1 MPPLGRRDEGKI
13 DTRDIHIRGS
23 GCLTG
28 DGFADGRKG
37 KKIGSRDAFPCTK
50 CEWRIDTSL
59 SVSYG
64 GHGCVFSQ
72 LGVLKVPGQMADDE
86 HDRDGDGGSG
96 DPGLSS
102 AKDVLA
108 AAAEVL

>member
-1 MPPLGRRDEGKI
+1 MRME
-13 DTRDIHIRGS
+13 
-23 GCLTG
+23 
-28 DGFADGRKG
+28 
-37 KKIGSRDAFPCTK
+37 
-50 CEWRIDTSL
+50 DTSL

-64 GHGCVFSQ
+64 GHGCVLSQ
-72 LGVLKVPGQMADDE
+72 LGVLNVPGQMADDK
-86 HDRDGDGGSG
+86 HDRDGDGGSS

>member
-1 MPPLGRRDEGKI
+1 MRME
-13 DTRDIHIRGS
+13 
-23 GCLTG
+23 
-28 DGFADGRKG
+28 
-37 KKIGSRDAFPCTK
+37 
-50 CEWRIDTSL
+50 DTSL
-59 SVSYG
+59 SASYG
-64 GHGCVFSQ
+64 GHGCVLFSPV
-72 LGVLKVPGQMADDE
+72 GVLKVPGQMADDE